1 MGNEVTGVVDEKD
14 GALTVGEGDKAV
26 RYVKESDLLTIKG
39 SRDTLQTK
47 LSEAEVAKATATEES
62 KAAAA
67 KVDEAT
73 NAKTQAEA
81 KVESLT
87 EDIKKHTG
95 TTEELTRLQTELAT
109 AQEAGKSSAT
119 ELLELRRTFII
130 NTYKVPPETVKE
142 KSLGQ
147 LKLFEEALKAVVGG
161 AGGNYA
167 FGGGGGGSQ
176 SLEGKSP
183 MELAQMA
190 YRGTQSK

>member
-14 GALTVGEGDKAV
+14 GVLTVGDGDKAT
-26 RYVKESDLLTIKG
+26 RYVKETDLLAIKG
-39 SRDTLQTK
+39 SKETLQEK
-47 LSEAEVAKATATEES
+47 LNLTEAEKTTAAQAQVAAET
-62 KAAAA
+62 
-67 KVDEAT
+67 KVSEAT

-87 EDIKKHTG
+87 EEIKKHTG

-142 KSLGQ
+142 KSLDQ